1 MILLWTVVLG
11 IAGFVSGFIG
21 PMVLAPEANQGPMLG
36 LFIAG
41 PGGALLGA
49 ALGGGV
55 TMLGLPQRS
64 SASLLIGC
72 VLSGRRHALL
82 LHPASSTVRF

>member
-11 IAGFVSGFIG
+11 IVGFFSGFIG

-36 LFIAG
+36 LFITG

-64 SASLLIGC
+64 STSLLIGVAC
-72 VLSGRRHALL
+72 LLATVTLYYCIPQARH
-82 LHPASSTVRF
+82 